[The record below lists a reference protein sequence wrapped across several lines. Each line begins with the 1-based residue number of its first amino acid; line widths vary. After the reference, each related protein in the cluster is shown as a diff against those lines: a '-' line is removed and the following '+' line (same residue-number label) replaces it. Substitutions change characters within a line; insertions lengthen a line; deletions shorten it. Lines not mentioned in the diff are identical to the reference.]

1 MAIYPDRKDAM
12 SGLFS
17 KTARAVGR
25 NGLSYRLLSYILVCS
40 TVLAMIITVL
50 QLAWDYRKDVAVIE
64 DSIGQIEASFLQ
76 PIAASLWNL
85 DEEQVKVQI
94 EGIMNLP
101 NMQFVMVKEMLGN
114 SEVPLLTQGVERE
127 SYDISREFNLTY
139 QGEVVGKLF
148 VAASLEQIYQR
159 LIEKSVL
166 IMVSQTIKTLVV
178 SFCILIIIY
187 YLVVRHL
194 NRIAHYA
201 QKLNLDRLTTEL
213 TLEGRPLPRKKP
225 DELDTLVATLNQ
237 MRTRLLDEFAARHQ
251 AAEQL
256 QQERDFSATLINSA
270 NMVICCM
277 EPDLNIASINPAA
290 ILLTGY
296 HQQEILQHN
305 WLDLFVS
312 KEQRD
317 QLAATLADHGSI
329 EDKEVMMHDQQ
340 GHELVLQWTFAPFY
354 EGPNLKYLIGFGYDI
369 TRLKKVER
377 EIIQLNEQL
386 EGKVV
391 ERTRSLSD
399 ANDQLGKA
407 YDDLKQAQQTLVE
420 SEKMASLGSLVAGVA
435 HEINT
440 PIGISVTASSY
451 LQERVA
457 DFKQHIE
464 SKQLSRSYLTEFT
477 VNLDESMQ
485 LLQGNLR
492 RASELIASFKQ
503 VAVDQSS
510 EARYN
515 FSLADNLHQ
524 VVVSL
529 GHKLKKAQCE
539 VDIQCDPKLSIF
551 SFPGSF
557 TQIYSNL
564 ILNSINHGFDN
575 WDKPKKITIK
585 VEQQGEELLIDYSDN
600 GRGIPP
606 EILPRIF
613 DPFVTSKRG
622 QGGSGL
628 GTHIIY
634 NLVVQ
639 LLRGR
644 INCISEPE
652 QGAQFHIR
660 LPIQHN

>member
-1 MAIYPDRKDAM
+1 M

-17 KTARAVGR
+17 KTAQAVGR

-40 TVLAMIITVL
+40 TVLAMIITAL

-166 IMVSQTIKTLVV
+166 ILVSQTIKTLVV

-194 NRIAHYA
+194 NRIANYA
-201 QKLNLDRLTTEL
+201 QKFNLDRLAVEL

-237 MRTRLLDEFAARHQ
+237 MRARLNDEFAARHQ

-256 QQERDFSATLINSA
+256 QQDRDFSATLINSA

-312 KEQRD
+312 QEQRED
-317 QLAATLADHGSI
+317 LTLTLADHGAI
-329 EDKEVMMHDQQ
+329 EDKEVIMHDQQ

-377 EIIQLNEQL
+377 EIIQLNELL

-399 ANDQLGKA
+399 ANNQLGRA

-457 DFKQHIE
+457 DFKLHID
-464 SKQLSRSYLTEFT
+464 SKQLSRSYLNEFT

-485 LLQGNLR
+485 LLQSNLR

-585 VEQQGEELLIDYSDN
+585 VEQEGEELLINYSDN

-639 LLRGR
+639 LLKGR
-644 INCISEPE
+644 ISCASEPGN
-652 QGAQFHIR
+652 GAQFHIR

>member
-1 MAIYPDRKDAM
+1 M
-12 SGLFS
+12 SGHFF
-17 KTARAVGR
+17 KTARAVGS

-40 TVLAMIITVL
+40 TVLAMIITAL

-187 YLVVRHL
+187 YLVVRHI
-194 NRIAHYA
+194 NRIASYA
-201 QKLNLDRLTTEL
+201 QKFNLDRLDMEL
-213 TLEGRPLPRKKP
+213 ELEGRPLPRKKP

-237 MRTRLLDEFAARHQ
+237 MRTRLRDELLARHQ
-251 AAEQL
+251 AVEQL

-277 EPDLNIASINPAA
+277 EPDLTIASINPAA

-296 HQQEILQHN
+296 HQQELLQHN

-312 KEQRD
+312 STQR
-317 QLAATLADHGSI
+317 QELSNILSAEGSLADKVVI
-329 EDKEVMMHDQQ
+329 MHDQQ
-340 GHELVLQWTFAPFY
+340 AHELVLQWTFVPFY
-354 EGPNLKYLIGFGYDI
+354 EGPNLKYQIGFGYDI
-369 TRLKKVER
+369 TQLKKVER

-386 EGKVV
+386 EGKVA
-391 ERTRSLSD
+391 ERTRSLSE
-399 ANDQLGKA
+399 ANTQLGKA

-457 DFKQHIE
+457 DFKSHIE
-464 SKQLSRSYLTEFT
+464 SKQLSRSYLNEFT

-644 INCISEPE
+644 IHCASEPGN
-652 QGAQFHIR
+652 GAEFHIR

>member
-1 MAIYPDRKDAM
+1 M
-12 SGLFS
+12 SGLFIR
-17 KTARAVGR
+17 TAKAIGF
-25 NGLSYRLLSYILVCS
+25 NGLSYRLLSYILICS
-40 TVLAMIITVL
+40 TALALIITAL
-50 QLAWDYRKDVAVIE
+50 QLVWDYRKDVALIE

-76 PIAASLWNL
+76 PISASLWNL

-101 NMQFVMVKEMLGN
+101 NMQFVMVKELLG
-114 SEVPLLTQGVERE
+114 SAEVPLLTQGIERDR
-127 SYDISREFNLTY
+127 YDISREFMLSY
-139 QGEVVGKLF
+139 QGETVGKLF
-148 VAASLEQIYQR
+148 VAASLEQVYQR

-166 IMVSQTIKTLVV
+166 ILISQTIKTLVV
-178 SFCILIIIY
+178 SFCILCIIY

-194 NRIAHYA
+194 HRIAHYA
-201 QKLNLDRLTTEL
+201 EQFNLERLDVPL
-213 TLEGRPLPRKKP
+213 TLEGRPLPRRKP
-225 DELDTLVATLNQ
+225 DELDTLVATLNE
-237 MRTRLLDEFAARHQ
+237 MRSRLQDELMARHQ
-251 AAEQL
+251 SAVQL

-270 NMVICCM
+270 NMIICCL
-277 EPDLNIASINPAA
+277 EPDLTIASVNPAA
-290 ILLTGY
+290 VLLTGY
-296 HQQEILQHN
+296 HQLEIQGLN
-305 WLDLFVS
+305 WLTLFV
-312 KEQRD
+312 EEAQRD
-317 QLAATLADHGSI
+317 PIQARIARQEKI
-329 EDKEVMMHDQQ
+329 EDEELTMFDQD
-340 GHELVLQWTFAPFY
+340 GGELTLQWTFAPFY
-354 EGPNLKYLIGFGYDI
+354 EGEDLKYLIGFGYDI
-369 TRLKKVER
+369 TRLKRIER
-377 EIIQLNEQL
+377 EITEFNEQL
-386 EGKVV
+386 EGKVQ
-391 ERTRSLSD
+391 ERTRSLSE

-407 YDDLKQAQQTLVE
+407 YHDLKQAQQTLVE

-451 LQERVA
+451 LQEQVA
-457 DFKQHIE
+457 DFKQHLE
-464 SKQLSRSYLTEFT
+464 AKQLSRSYLNEFT

-510 EARYN
+510 EARYSFN
-515 FSLADNLHQ
+515 VAENLHQ

-539 VDIQCDPKLSIF
+539 LDIQCDPKLSIF

-564 ILNSINHGFDN
+564 ILNSIHHGFDE
-575 WDKPKKITIK
+575 WDRPKKISIR
-585 VEQQGEELLIDYSDN
+585 VERQGEDLVIDYADN

-606 EILPRIF
+606 HILPRIF

-622 QGGSGL
+622 HGGSGL

-644 INCISEPE
+644 IHCSSEPGH
-652 QGAQFHIR
+652 GAQFHIR
-660 LPIQHN
+660 VPMQEG

>member
-1 MAIYPDRKDAM
+1 M

-17 KTARAVGR
+17 KTAQAVGR

-40 TVLAMIITVL
+40 TVLAMIITAL

-166 IMVSQTIKTLVV
+166 ILVSQTIKTLVV

-194 NRIAHYA
+194 NRIANYA
-201 QKLNLDRLTTEL
+201 QKFNLDRLAVEL

-237 MRTRLLDEFAARHQ
+237 MRARLNDEFAARHQ

-312 KEQRD
+312 QEQRED
-317 QLAATLADHGSI
+317 LTLTLADHGAI
-329 EDKEVMMHDQQ
+329 EDKEVIMHDQQ

-377 EIIQLNEQL
+377 EIIQLNELL

-399 ANDQLGKA
+399 ANNQLGRA

-420 SEKMASLGSLVAGVA
+420 SEKMASIGSLVAGVA

-457 DFKQHIE
+457 DFKLHID
-464 SKQLSRSYLTEFT
+464 SKQLSRSYLNEFT

-485 LLQGNLR
+485 LLQSNLR

-585 VEQQGEELLIDYSDN
+585 VEQEGEELLINYSDN

-639 LLRGR
+639 LLKGR
-644 INCISEPE
+644 ISCASEPGN
-652 QGAQFHIR
+652 GAQFHIR

>member
-1 MAIYPDRKDAM
+1 M
-12 SGLFS
+12 SGLIS
-17 KTARAVGR
+17 KTAEAVGR

-50 QLAWDYRKDVAVIE
+50 QLAWDYRKNVAVIE

-114 SEVPLLTQGVERE
+114 SEVPLLTQGTERE

-139 QGEVVGKLF
+139 QGEIVGKLF

-194 NRIAHYA
+194 NRIASYA
-201 QKLNLDRLTTEL
+201 QKFNLDRLDMEL
-213 TLEGRPLPRKKP
+213 ELEGRPQPRKKP

-237 MRTRLLDEFAARHQ
+237 MRTRLRDELVARHQ

-277 EPDLNIASINPAA
+277 EPDLTIASINPAA

-296 HQQEILQHN
+296 HQQELLQHN

-312 KEQRD
+312 PTQREELNNI
-317 QLAATLADHGSI
+317 LAAEGSLADQ
-329 EDKEVMMHDQQ
+329 EVIMHDQQ
-340 GHELVLQWTFAPFY
+340 AHELVLQWTFVPFY
-354 EGPNLKYLIGFGYDI
+354 DGPNLKYQIGFGYDI
-369 TRLKKVER
+369 TQLKKVER

-386 EGKVV
+386 EGKVE
-391 ERTRSLSD
+391 ERTRSLSE
-399 ANDQLGKA
+399 ANNQLGKA

-457 DFKQHIE
+457 DFKSHID
-464 SKQLSRSYLTEFT
+464 SKQLSRSYLNEFT

-485 LLQGNLR
+485 LLQSNLR

-529 GHKLKKAQCE
+529 GHKLKKSQCE

-585 VEQQGEELLIDYSDN
+585 VEQQGEELFIDYSDN

-639 LLRGR
+639 LLKGR
-644 INCISEPE
+644 ISCASEPGN
-652 QGAQFHIR
+652 GAQFHIR

>member
-1 MAIYPDRKDAM
+1 M

-17 KTARAVGR
+17 KTAEAVSK

-40 TVLAMIITVL
+40 TVLALIITAL

-114 SEVPLLTQGVERE
+114 SEVPLLAQGVERE
-127 SYDISREFNLTY
+127 NYDISREFNLTY
-139 QGEVVGKLF
+139 QGEIVGKLF
-148 VAASLEQIYQR
+148 VAASLDQIYQR

-201 QKLNLDRLTTEL
+201 QKFNLDRLEMEL
-213 TLEGRPLPRKKP
+213 VLEGRSQPRKHQ
-225 DELDTLVATLNQ
+225 DELDTLVSTLNQ
-237 MRTRLLDEFAARHQ
+237 MRTRLRDELVARHH
-251 AAEQL
+251 AVEQL

-277 EPDLNIASINPAA
+277 EPDLTIASINPAA

-296 HQQEILQHN
+296 HQQELLQHN

-312 KEQRD
+312 PAQRD
-317 QLAATLADHGSI
+317 ELNNILAAEGSLA
-329 EDKEVMMHDQQ
+329 DKEVIMYDQQ
-340 GHELVLQWTFAPFY
+340 DHELVLQWTFVPFY
-354 EGPNLKYLIGFGYDI
+354 DGLNLKYQIGFGYDI
-369 TRLKKVER
+369 TQLKKVER

-464 SKQLSRSYLTEFT
+464 AKQLSRSYLNEFT
-477 VNLDESMQ
+477 INLDESMQ

-529 GHKLKKAQCE
+529 GHKLKKSQCE
-539 VDIQCDPKLSIF
+539 VDILCDPKLSIF

-564 ILNSINHGFDN
+564 ILNSINHGFDD

-585 VEQQGEELLIDYSDN
+585 VEQQGEELFIDYSDN

-606 EILPRIF
+606 DILPRIF

-622 QGGSGL
+622 HGGSGL

-644 INCISEPE
+644 INCISEPGK
-652 QGAQFHIR
+652 GAQFHIR

>member
-1 MAIYPDRKDAM
+1 M

-194 NRIAHYA
+194 NRIANYA
-201 QKLNLDRLTTEL
+201 QKFNLDRLAIEL

-237 MRTRLLDEFAARHQ
+237 MRTRLNDEFAARHQ

-270 NMVICCM
+270 NMLICCM
-277 EPDLNIASINPAA
+277 EPNLTIASINPAA

-296 HQQEILQHN
+296 HQQEILQHS

-312 KEQRD
+312 QAQREE
-317 QLAATLADHGSI
+317 LALILADHGSI
-329 EDKEVMMHDQQ
+329 EDKEVIMHDQQ

-354 EGPNLKYLIGFGYDI
+354 EGLNLKYLIGFGYDI

-377 EIIQLNEQL
+377 EIISLNEQL

-457 DFKQHIE
+457 DFKLHID
-464 SKQLSRSYLTEFT
+464 SKQLSRSYLNEFT

-585 VEQQGEELLIDYSDN
+585 VEQQGEELMIDYSDN

-644 INCISEPE
+644 INCVSEPGN
-652 QGAQFHIR
+652 GAQFHIR

>member
-1 MAIYPDRKDAM
+1 M

-17 KTARAVGR
+17 KTAQAVGR

-50 QLAWDYRKDVAVIE
+50 QLGWDYRKDVAVIE

-194 NRIAHYA
+194 NRIANYA
-201 QKLNLDRLTTEL
+201 QKFNLDRLAVEL

-237 MRTRLLDEFAARHQ
+237 MRARLNDEFAARHQ

-312 KEQRD
+312 QEQRED
-317 QLAATLADHGSI
+317 LTLTLADHGAI
-329 EDKEVMMHDQQ
+329 EDKEVIMHDQQ

-377 EIIQLNEQL
+377 EIIQLNELL

-399 ANDQLGKA
+399 ANNQLGKA

-457 DFKQHIE
+457 DFKLHID
-464 SKQLSRSYLTEFT
+464 SKQLSRSYLNEFT

-485 LLQGNLR
+485 LLQSNLR

-585 VEQQGEELLIDYSDN
+585 VEQEGEELLINYSDN

-639 LLRGR
+639 LLKGR
-644 INCISEPE
+644 ISCVSEPGN
-652 QGAQFHIR
+652 GAQFHIR

>member
-1 MAIYPDRKDAM
+1 M
-12 SGLFS
+12 SGLFT

-40 TVLAMIITVL
+40 TVLAMIITAL

-139 QGEVVGKLF
+139 QGEIVGKLF

-187 YLVVRHL
+187 YLVVRHI
-194 NRIAHYA
+194 NRIANYA
-201 QKLNLDRLTTEL
+201 QKFNLDRLDMALE
-213 TLEGRPLPRKKP
+213 LEGRPQPRKKP
-225 DELDTLVATLNQ
+225 DELDTLVSTLNQ
-237 MRTRLLDEFAARHQ
+237 MRTRLRDELVARHQ
-251 AAEQL
+251 AVEQL
-256 QQERDFSATLINSA
+256 QKERDFSATLINSA

-312 KEQRD
+312 QEQREELT
-317 QLAATLADHGSI
+317 LALADHGAI
-329 EDKEVMMHDQQ
+329 EDKEVIMHDQQ

-377 EIIQLNEQL
+377 EIIQLNELL

-399 ANDQLGKA
+399 ANNQLGKA

-457 DFKQHIE
+457 DFKLHID
-464 SKQLSRSYLTEFT
+464 SKQLSRSYLNEFT

-485 LLQGNLR
+485 LLQSNLR

-585 VEQQGEELLIDYSDN
+585 VEQEGEELLINYSDN

-639 LLRGR
+639 LLKGR
-644 INCISEPE
+644 ISCASEPGN
-652 QGAQFHIR
+652 GAQFHIR

>member
-1 MAIYPDRKDAM
+1 M
-12 SGLFS
+12 SGLIS
-17 KTARAVGR
+17 KTAEAVGR

-114 SEVPLLTQGVERE
+114 SEVPLLTQGTERE

-139 QGEVVGKLF
+139 QGEIVGKLF

-194 NRIAHYA
+194 NRIASYA
-201 QKLNLDRLTTEL
+201 QKFNLDRLDMEL
-213 TLEGRPLPRKKP
+213 ELEGRPQPRKKP

-237 MRTRLLDEFAARHQ
+237 MRTRLRDELVARHQ

-277 EPDLNIASINPAA
+277 EPDLTIASINPAA

-296 HQQEILQHN
+296 HQQELLQHN

-312 KEQRD
+312 PTQREELNNI
-317 QLAATLADHGSI
+317 LAAEGSLADQ
-329 EDKEVMMHDQQ
+329 EVIMHDQQ
-340 GHELVLQWTFAPFY
+340 AHELVLQWTFVPFY
-354 EGPNLKYLIGFGYDI
+354 DGPNLKYQIGFGYDI
-369 TRLKKVER
+369 TQLKTVER

-386 EGKVV
+386 EGKVE
-391 ERTRSLSD
+391 ERTRSLSE
-399 ANDQLGKA
+399 ANNQLGKA

-457 DFKQHIE
+457 DFKSHID
-464 SKQLSRSYLTEFT
+464 SKQLSRSYLNEFT

-485 LLQGNLR
+485 LLQSNLR

-529 GHKLKKAQCE
+529 GHKLKKSQCE

-564 ILNSINHGFDN
+564 ILNSINHGFDS

-585 VEQQGEELLIDYSDN
+585 VEQQGEELFIDYSDN

-639 LLRGR
+639 LLKGR
-644 INCISEPE
+644 ISCASEPG

>member
-1 MAIYPDRKDAM
+1 M
-12 SGLFS
+12 SGHFF
-17 KTARAVGR
+17 KTARAVGS

-40 TVLAMIITVL
+40 TVLAMIITAL

-187 YLVVRHL
+187 YLVVRHI
-194 NRIAHYA
+194 NRIASYA
-201 QKLNLDRLTTEL
+201 QKFNLDRLDMEL
-213 TLEGRPLPRKKP
+213 ELEGRPLPRKKP

-237 MRTRLLDEFAARHQ
+237 MRTRLRDELLARHQ
-251 AAEQL
+251 AVEQL

-277 EPDLNIASINPAA
+277 EPDLTIASINPAA

-296 HQQEILQHN
+296 HQQELLQHN

-312 KEQRD
+312 NAQR
-317 QLAATLADHGSI
+317 QELSNILSAEGSLADKVVI
-329 EDKEVMMHDQQ
+329 MHDQQ
-340 GHELVLQWTFAPFY
+340 AHELVLQWTFVPFY
-354 EGPNLKYLIGFGYDI
+354 EGPNLKYQIGFGYDI
-369 TRLKKVER
+369 TQLKKVER

-386 EGKVV
+386 EGKVA
-391 ERTRSLSD
+391 ERTRSLSE
-399 ANDQLGKA
+399 ANTQLGKA

-457 DFKQHIE
+457 DFKSHIE
-464 SKQLSRSYLTEFT
+464 SKQLSRSYLNEFT

-585 VEQQGEELLIDYSDN
+585 VEQQGEELLIDYNDN

-644 INCISEPE
+644 IHCASEPGN
-652 QGAQFHIR
+652 GAEFHIR

>member
-1 MAIYPDRKDAM
+1 M
-12 SGLFS
+12 SGLIS
-17 KTARAVGR
+17 KTAEAVGR

-114 SEVPLLTQGVERE
+114 SEVPLLTQGTERE

-139 QGEVVGKLF
+139 QGEIVGKLF

-194 NRIAHYA
+194 NRIASYA
-201 QKLNLDRLTTEL
+201 QKFNLDRLDME
-213 TLEGRPLPRKKP
+213 LEGRPQPRKKP

-237 MRTRLLDEFAARHQ
+237 MRTRLRDELVARHQ

-277 EPDLNIASINPAA
+277 EPDLTIASINPAA

-296 HQQEILQHN
+296 HQQELLQHN

-312 KEQRD
+312 PTQREELNNI
-317 QLAATLADHGSI
+317 LAAEGSLADQ
-329 EDKEVMMHDQQ
+329 EVIMHDQQ
-340 GHELVLQWTFAPFY
+340 AHELVLQWTFVPFY
-354 EGPNLKYLIGFGYDI
+354 DGPNLKYQIGFGYDI
-369 TRLKKVER
+369 TQLKKVER

-386 EGKVV
+386 EGKVE
-391 ERTRSLSD
+391 ERTRSLSE
-399 ANDQLGKA
+399 ANNQLGKA

-457 DFKQHIE
+457 DFKSHID
-464 SKQLSRSYLTEFT
+464 SKQLSRSYLNEFT

-485 LLQGNLR
+485 LLQSNLR

-529 GHKLKKAQCE
+529 GHKLKKSQCE

-585 VEQQGEELLIDYSDN
+585 VEQQGEELFIDYSDN

-639 LLRGR
+639 LLKGR
-644 INCISEPE
+644 ISCASEPGN
-652 QGAQFHIR
+652 GAQFHIR

>member
-1 MAIYPDRKDAM
+1 M
-12 SGLFS
+12 SGHFF
-17 KTARAVGR
+17 KTAKAVGR

-40 TVLAMIITVL
+40 TVLAMIITAL

-187 YLVVRHL
+187 YLVVRHI
-194 NRIAHYA
+194 NRIASYA
-201 QKLNLDRLTTEL
+201 QKFNLDRLDMEL
-213 TLEGRPLPRKKP
+213 ELEGRPLPRKKP

-237 MRTRLLDEFAARHQ
+237 MRTRLRDELLARHQ
-251 AAEQL
+251 AVEQL

-277 EPDLNIASINPAA
+277 EPDLTIASINPAA

-296 HQQEILQHN
+296 HQQELLQHN

-312 KEQRD
+312 NAQR
-317 QLAATLADHGSI
+317 QELSNILSAEGSLADKVVI
-329 EDKEVMMHDQQ
+329 MHDQQ
-340 GHELVLQWTFAPFY
+340 AHELVLQWTFVPFY
-354 EGPNLKYLIGFGYDI
+354 EGPNLKYQIGFGYDI
-369 TRLKKVER
+369 TQLKKVER

-386 EGKVV
+386 EGKVA
-391 ERTRSLSD
+391 ERTRSLSE
-399 ANDQLGKA
+399 ANTQLGKA

-457 DFKQHIE
+457 DFKSHIE
-464 SKQLSRSYLTEFT
+464 SKQLSRSYLNEFT

-644 INCISEPE
+644 IHCASEPGN
-652 QGAQFHIR
+652 GAEFHIR

>member
-1 MAIYPDRKDAM
+1 M
-12 SGLFS
+12 SGHFF

-40 TVLAMIITVL
+40 TVLAMLITAL

-187 YLVVRHL
+187 YLVVRHI
-194 NRIAHYA
+194 NRIASYA
-201 QKLNLDRLTTEL
+201 QKFNLDRLDMEL
-213 TLEGRPLPRKKP
+213 ELEGRPLPRKKP

-237 MRTRLLDEFAARHQ
+237 MRTRLRDELLARHQ
-251 AAEQL
+251 AVEQL

-277 EPDLNIASINPAA
+277 EPDLTIASINPAA

-296 HQQEILQHN
+296 HQQELLQHN

-312 KEQRD
+312 NAQR
-317 QLAATLADHGSI
+317 QELSNILSAEGSLADKVVI
-329 EDKEVMMHDQQ
+329 MHDQQ
-340 GHELVLQWTFAPFY
+340 AHELVLQWTFVPFY
-354 EGPNLKYLIGFGYDI
+354 EGPNLKYQIGFGYDI
-369 TRLKKVER
+369 TQLKKVER

-386 EGKVV
+386 EGKVA
-391 ERTRSLSD
+391 ERTRSLSE
-399 ANDQLGKA
+399 ANTQLGKA

-457 DFKQHIE
+457 DFKSHID
-464 SKQLSRSYLTEFT
+464 SKQLSRSYLNEFT

-644 INCISEPE
+644 IHCASEPGN
-652 QGAQFHIR
+652 GAEFHIR

>member
-1 MAIYPDRKDAM
+1 M

-17 KTARAVGR
+17 KTAKAVGR

-64 DSIGQIEASFLQ
+64 DSIGRIEASFLQ

-194 NRIAHYA
+194 NRIANYA
-201 QKLNLDRLTTEL
+201 QKFNLDRLAIEL

-237 MRTRLLDEFAARHQ
+237 MRTRLNDEFAARHQ

-312 KEQRD
+312 KAQRD
-317 QLAATLADHGSI
+317 ELAATLADHGSI
-329 EDKEVMMHDQQ
+329 EDKEVIMHDQQ

-457 DFKQHIE
+457 DFKQHID

-644 INCISEPE
+644 INCVSEPDN
-652 QGAQFHIR
+652 GAQFHIR

>member
-1 MAIYPDRKDAM
+1 M

-17 KTARAVGR
+17 KTAKAVGR

-40 TVLAMIITVL
+40 TVLAMIITAL

-139 QGEVVGKLF
+139 QGEIVGKLF

-187 YLVVRHL
+187 YLVVRHI
-194 NRIAHYA
+194 NRIANYA
-201 QKLNLDRLTTEL
+201 QKFNLDRLDMALE
-213 TLEGRPLPRKKP
+213 LEGRPQPRKKP
-225 DELDTLVATLNQ
+225 DELDTLVSTLNQ
-237 MRTRLLDEFAARHQ
+237 MRTRLRDELVARHQ
-251 AAEQL
+251 AVEQL

-277 EPDLNIASINPAA
+277 EPDLTIASINPAA

-296 HQQEILQHN
+296 HQQELLQHN

-312 KEQRD
+312 PTQREELNNILNEEGS
-317 QLAATLADHGSI
+317 LA
-329 EDKEVMMHDQQ
+329 DKEVIMHDQQ
-340 GHELVLQWTFAPFY
+340 AHELVLQWTFVPFY
-354 EGPNLKYLIGFGYDI
+354 EGPNLKYQIGFGYDI
-369 TRLKKVER
+369 TQLKKVER

-391 ERTRSLSD
+391 ERTRSLSE
-399 ANDQLGKA
+399 ANNQLGKA

-457 DFKQHIE
+457 DFKSHIE
-464 SKQLSRSYLTEFT
+464 SKQLSRSYLNEFT

-485 LLQGNLR
+485 LLQSNLR

-529 GHKLKKAQCE
+529 GHKLKKSQCE

-564 ILNSINHGFDN
+564 ILNSINHGFDS

-585 VEQQGEELLIDYSDN
+585 VEQQGEELFIDYSDN

-639 LLRGR
+639 LLKGR
-644 INCISEPE
+644 ISCASEPG

>member
-1 MAIYPDRKDAM
+1 M

-17 KTARAVGR
+17 KTAQAVGR

-40 TVLAMIITVL
+40 TVLAMIITAL

-166 IMVSQTIKTLVV
+166 ILVSQTIKTLVV

-194 NRIAHYA
+194 NRIANYA
-201 QKLNLDRLTTEL
+201 QKFNLDRLAVEL

-237 MRTRLLDEFAARHQ
+237 MRARLNDEFAARHQ

-312 KEQRD
+312 QEQRED
-317 QLAATLADHGSI
+317 LTLTLADHGAI
-329 EDKEVMMHDQQ
+329 EDKEVIMHDQQ

-377 EIIQLNEQL
+377 EIIQLNELL

-399 ANDQLGKA
+399 ANNQLGKA

-457 DFKQHIE
+457 DFKLHID
-464 SKQLSRSYLTEFT
+464 SKQLSRSYLNEFT

-485 LLQGNLR
+485 LLQSNLR

-585 VEQQGEELLIDYSDN
+585 VEQEGEELLINYSDN

-639 LLRGR
+639 LLKGR
-644 INCISEPE
+644 ISCASEPGN
-652 QGAQFHIR
+652 GAQFHIR

>member
-1 MAIYPDRKDAM
+1 M
-12 SGLFS
+12 SGHFF
-17 KTARAVGR
+17 KTARAVGS

-40 TVLAMIITVL
+40 TVLAMIITAL

-187 YLVVRHL
+187 YLVVRHI
-194 NRIAHYA
+194 NRIASYA
-201 QKLNLDRLTTEL
+201 QKFNLDRLDMEL
-213 TLEGRPLPRKKP
+213 ELEGRPLPRKKP

-237 MRTRLLDEFAARHQ
+237 MRTRLRDELLARHQ
-251 AAEQL
+251 AVEQL

-277 EPDLNIASINPAA
+277 EPDLTIASINPAA

-296 HQQEILQHN
+296 HQQELLQHN

-312 KEQRD
+312 NAQR
-317 QLAATLADHGSI
+317 QELSNILSAEGSLADKVVI
-329 EDKEVMMHDQQ
+329 MHDQQ
-340 GHELVLQWTFAPFY
+340 AHELVLQWTFVPFY
-354 EGPNLKYLIGFGYDI
+354 EGPNLKYQIGFGYDI
-369 TRLKKVER
+369 TKVER

-386 EGKVV
+386 EGKVA
-391 ERTRSLSD
+391 ERTRSLSE
-399 ANDQLGKA
+399 ANTQLGKA

-457 DFKQHIE
+457 DFKSHIE
-464 SKQLSRSYLTEFT
+464 SKQLSRSYLNEFT

-644 INCISEPE
+644 IHCASEPGN
-652 QGAQFHIR
+652 GAEFHIR

>member
-1 MAIYPDRKDAM
+1 M
-12 SGLFS
+12 SGLIS
-17 KTARAVGR
+17 KTAEAVGR

-114 SEVPLLTQGVERE
+114 SEVPLLTQGTERE

-139 QGEVVGKLF
+139 QGEIVGKLF

-194 NRIAHYA
+194 NRIASYA
-201 QKLNLDRLTTEL
+201 QKFNLDRLDMEL
-213 TLEGRPLPRKKP
+213 ELEGRPQPRKKP

-237 MRTRLLDEFAARHQ
+237 MRTRLRDELVARHQ

-277 EPDLNIASINPAA
+277 EPDLTIASINPAA

-296 HQQEILQHN
+296 HQQELLLHN

-312 KEQRD
+312 PTQREELNNI
-317 QLAATLADHGSI
+317 LAAEGSLADQ
-329 EDKEVMMHDQQ
+329 EVIMHDQQ
-340 GHELVLQWTFAPFY
+340 AHELVLQWTFVPFY
-354 EGPNLKYLIGFGYDI
+354 DGPNLKYQIGFGYDI
-369 TRLKKVER
+369 TQLKKVER

-386 EGKVV
+386 EGKVE
-391 ERTRSLSD
+391 ERTRSLSE
-399 ANDQLGKA
+399 ANNQLGKA

-457 DFKQHIE
+457 DFKSHID
-464 SKQLSRSYLTEFT
+464 SKQLSRSYLNEFT

-485 LLQGNLR
+485 LLQSNLR

-529 GHKLKKAQCE
+529 GHKLKKSQCE

-585 VEQQGEELLIDYSDN
+585 VEQQGEELFIDYSDN

-639 LLRGR
+639 LLKGR
-644 INCISEPE
+644 ISCASEPGN
-652 QGAQFHIR
+652 GAQFHIR

>member
-1 MAIYPDRKDAM
+1 M
-12 SGLFS
+12 SGLIS
-17 KTARAVGR
+17 KTAEAVGR

-114 SEVPLLTQGVERE
+114 SEVPLLTQGTERE

-139 QGEVVGKLF
+139 QGEIVGKLF

-194 NRIAHYA
+194 NRIASYA
-201 QKLNLDRLTTEL
+201 QKFNLDRLDMEL
-213 TLEGRPLPRKKP
+213 ELEGRPQPRKKP

-237 MRTRLLDEFAARHQ
+237 MRTRLRDELVARHQ

-277 EPDLNIASINPAA
+277 EPDLTIASINPAA

-296 HQQEILQHN
+296 HQQELLQHN

-312 KEQRD
+312 PTQREELNNI
-317 QLAATLADHGSI
+317 LAAEGSLADQ
-329 EDKEVMMHDQQ
+329 EVIMHDQQ
-340 GHELVLQWTFAPFY
+340 AHELVLQWTFVPFY
-354 EGPNLKYLIGFGYDI
+354 DGPNLKYQIGFGYDI
-369 TRLKKVER
+369 TQLKTVER

-386 EGKVV
+386 EGKVE
-391 ERTRSLSD
+391 ERTRSLSE
-399 ANDQLGKA
+399 ANNQLGKA

-457 DFKQHIE
+457 DFKSHID
-464 SKQLSRSYLTEFT
+464 SKQLSRSYLNEFT

-485 LLQGNLR
+485 LLQSNLR

-529 GHKLKKAQCE
+529 GHKLKKSQCE

-585 VEQQGEELLIDYSDN
+585 VEQQGEELFIDYSDN

-639 LLRGR
+639 LLKGR
-644 INCISEPE
+644 ISCASEPGN
-652 QGAQFHIR
+652 GAQFHIR

>member
-1 MAIYPDRKDAM
+1 M

-17 KTARAVGR
+17 KTARAIGR

-194 NRIAHYA
+194 NRIATYA
-201 QKLNLDRLTTEL
+201 QKFNLDRLAIEL

-237 MRTRLLDEFAARHQ
+237 MRTRLNDEFAARHQ

-270 NMVICCM
+270 NMLICCM
-277 EPDLNIASINPAA
+277 EPNLTIASINPDA

-296 HQQEILQHN
+296 HQQEILQHS

-312 KEQRD
+312 QEQREE
-317 QLAATLADHGSI
+317 LALILADHGSI
-329 EDKEVMMHDQQ
+329 EDKEVIMHDQQ

-354 EGPNLKYLIGFGYDI
+354 EGLNLKYLIGFGYDI

-377 EIIQLNEQL
+377 EIISLNEQL

-457 DFKQHIE
+457 DFKLHID
-464 SKQLSRSYLTEFT
+464 SKQLSRSYLNEFT

-585 VEQQGEELLIDYSDN
+585 VEQQGEELMIDYSDN

-644 INCISEPE
+644 INCVSEPGN
-652 QGAQFHIR
+652 GAQFHIR

>member
-1 MAIYPDRKDAM
+1 M
-12 SGLFS
+12 SGHFF
-17 KTARAVGR
+17 KTARAVGS

-40 TVLAMIITVL
+40 TVLAMIITAL

-187 YLVVRHL
+187 YLVVRHI
-194 NRIAHYA
+194 NRIASYA
-201 QKLNLDRLTTEL
+201 QKFNLDRLDMEL
-213 TLEGRPLPRKKP
+213 ELEGRPLPRKKP

-237 MRTRLLDEFAARHQ
+237 MRTRLRDELLARHQ
-251 AAEQL
+251 AVEQL

-277 EPDLNIASINPAA
+277 EPDLTIASINPAA

-296 HQQEILQHN
+296 HQQELLQHN

-312 KEQRD
+312 STQR
-317 QLAATLADHGSI
+317 QELSNILSAEGSLADKVVI
-329 EDKEVMMHDQQ
+329 MHDQQ
-340 GHELVLQWTFAPFY
+340 AHELVLQWTFVPFY
-354 EGPNLKYLIGFGYDI
+354 EGPNLKYQIGFGYDI
-369 TRLKKVER
+369 TQLKKVER

-386 EGKVV
+386 EGKVA
-391 ERTRSLSD
+391 ERTRSLSE
-399 ANDQLGKA
+399 ANTQLGKA

-457 DFKQHIE
+457 DFKSHID
-464 SKQLSRSYLTEFT
+464 SKQLSRSYLNEFT

-485 LLQGNLR
+485 LLQSNLR

-515 FSLADNLHQ
+515 FSIADNLHQ

-644 INCISEPE
+644 IHCASEPGN
-652 QGAQFHIR
+652 GAEFHIR

>member
-1 MAIYPDRKDAM
+1 M
-12 SGLFS
+12 SGLIS
-17 KTARAVGR
+17 KTAEAVGR

-127 SYDISREFNLTY
+127 SYDISQEFNLTY
-139 QGEVVGKLF
+139 QGEIVGKLF

-187 YLVVRHL
+187 YLVVRHI
-194 NRIAHYA
+194 NRIANYA
-201 QKLNLDRLTTEL
+201 QKFNLDRLDMEL
-213 TLEGRPLPRKKP
+213 VLEGRPQPRKKP
-225 DELDTLVATLNQ
+225 DELDTLVSTLNQ
-237 MRTRLLDEFAARHQ
+237 MRTRLRDELVARHQ
-251 AAEQL
+251 AVEQL

-277 EPDLNIASINPAA
+277 EPDLTIASINPAA

-296 HQQEILQHN
+296 HQQELLQHN

-312 KEQRD
+312 PTQREELNNILNEEGS
-317 QLAATLADHGSI
+317 LA
-329 EDKEVMMHDQQ
+329 DKEVIMHDQQ
-340 GHELVLQWTFAPFY
+340 AHELVLQWTFVPFY
-354 EGPNLKYLIGFGYDI
+354 EGPNLKYQIGFGYDI
-369 TRLKKVER
+369 TQLKKVER

-391 ERTRSLSD
+391 ERTRSLSE
-399 ANDQLGKA
+399 ANNQLGKA

-457 DFKQHIE
+457 DFKSHID
-464 SKQLSRSYLTEFT
+464 SKQLSRSYLNEFT

-485 LLQGNLR
+485 LLQSNLR

-529 GHKLKKAQCE
+529 GHKLKKSQCE

-564 ILNSINHGFDN
+564 ILNSINHGFDS

-585 VEQQGEELLIDYSDN
+585 VEQQGEELFIDYSDN

-639 LLRGR
+639 LLKGR
-644 INCISEPE
+644 ISCASEPG

>member
-1 MAIYPDRKDAM
+1 M
-12 SGLFS
+12 SGHFF
-17 KTARAVGR
+17 KTARAVGS

-40 TVLAMIITVL
+40 TVLAMIITAL

-139 QGEVVGKLF
+139 QGEIVGKLF

-187 YLVVRHL
+187 YLVVRHI
-194 NRIAHYA
+194 NRIASYA
-201 QKLNLDRLTTEL
+201 QKFNLDRLDMEL
-213 TLEGRPLPRKKP
+213 ELEGRPLPRKKP

-237 MRTRLLDEFAARHQ
+237 MRTRLRDELLARHQ
-251 AAEQL
+251 AVEQL

-277 EPDLNIASINPAA
+277 EPDLTIASINPAA

-296 HQQEILQHN
+296 HQQELLQHN

-312 KEQRD
+312 NSQR
-317 QLAATLADHGSI
+317 QELSNILSAEGSLADKVVI
-329 EDKEVMMHDQQ
+329 MHDQQ
-340 GHELVLQWTFAPFY
+340 AHELVLQWTFVPFY
-354 EGPNLKYLIGFGYDI
+354 EGPNLKYQIGFGYDI
-369 TRLKKVER
+369 TQLKKVER

-386 EGKVV
+386 EGKVA
-391 ERTRSLSD
+391 ERTRSLSE
-399 ANDQLGKA
+399 ANTQLGKA

-457 DFKQHIE
+457 DFKSHIE
-464 SKQLSRSYLTEFT
+464 SKQLSRSYLNEFT

-644 INCISEPE
+644 IHCASEPGN
-652 QGAQFHIR
+652 GAEFHIR

>member
-1 MAIYPDRKDAM
+1 M
-12 SGLFS
+12 SGHFF
-17 KTARAVGR
+17 KTARAVGS

-40 TVLAMIITVL
+40 TVLAMIITAL

-187 YLVVRHL
+187 YLVVRHI
-194 NRIAHYA
+194 NRIASYA
-201 QKLNLDRLTTEL
+201 QKFNLDRLDMEL
-213 TLEGRPLPRKKP
+213 ELEGRPLPRKKP

-237 MRTRLLDEFAARHQ
+237 MRTRLRDELLARHQ
-251 AAEQL
+251 AVEQL

-277 EPDLNIASINPAA
+277 EPDLTIASINPAA

-296 HQQEILQHN
+296 HQQELLQHN

-312 KEQRD
+312 NTQR
-317 QLAATLADHGSI
+317 QELSNILSAEGSLADKVVI
-329 EDKEVMMHDQQ
+329 MHDQQ
-340 GHELVLQWTFAPFY
+340 AHELVLQWTFVPFY
-354 EGPNLKYLIGFGYDI
+354 EGPNLKYQIGFGYDI
-369 TRLKKVER
+369 TQLKKVER

-386 EGKVV
+386 EGKVA
-391 ERTRSLSD
+391 ERTRSLSE
-399 ANDQLGKA
+399 ANTQLGKA

-457 DFKQHIE
+457 DFKSHIE
-464 SKQLSRSYLTEFT
+464 SKQLSRSYLNEFT

-644 INCISEPE
+644 IHCASEPGN
-652 QGAQFHIR
+652 GAEFHIR

>member
-1 MAIYPDRKDAM
+1 M
-12 SGLFS
+12 SGLIS
-17 KTARAVGR
+17 KTAEAVGR

-139 QGEVVGKLF
+139 QGEIVGKLF

-194 NRIAHYA
+194 NRIASYA
-201 QKLNLDRLTTEL
+201 QKFNLDRLDMEL
-213 TLEGRPLPRKKP
+213 ELEGRPQPRKKP

-237 MRTRLLDEFAARHQ
+237 MRTRLRDELVARHQ

-277 EPDLNIASINPAA
+277 EPDLTIASINPAA

-296 HQQEILQHN
+296 HQQELLQHN

-312 KEQRD
+312 PTQREELNNI
-317 QLAATLADHGSI
+317 LAAEGSLADQ
-329 EDKEVMMHDQQ
+329 EVIMHDQQ
-340 GHELVLQWTFAPFY
+340 AHELVLQWTFVPFY
-354 EGPNLKYLIGFGYDI
+354 DGPNLKYQIGFGYDI
-369 TRLKKVER
+369 TQLKKVER

-386 EGKVV
+386 EGKVT
-391 ERTRSLSD
+391 ERTRSLSE
-399 ANDQLGKA
+399 ANNQLGKA

-457 DFKQHIE
+457 DFKSHID
-464 SKQLSRSYLTEFT
+464 SKQLSRSYLNEFT

-485 LLQGNLR
+485 LLQSNLR

-529 GHKLKKAQCE
+529 GHKLKKSQCE

-585 VEQQGEELLIDYSDN
+585 VEQQGEELFIDYSDN

-639 LLRGR
+639 LLKGR
-644 INCISEPE
+644 ISCASEPGN
-652 QGAQFHIR
+652 GAQFHIR

>member
-1 MAIYPDRKDAM
+1 M
-12 SGLFS
+12 SGHFF
-17 KTARAVGR
+17 KTARAVGS

-40 TVLAMIITVL
+40 TVLAMIITAL

-187 YLVVRHL
+187 YLVVRHI
-194 NRIAHYA
+194 NRIASYA
-201 QKLNLDRLTTEL
+201 QKFNLDRLDMEL
-213 TLEGRPLPRKKP
+213 ELEGRPLPRKKP

-237 MRTRLLDEFAARHQ
+237 MRTRLRDELLARHQ
-251 AAEQL
+251 AVEQL

-277 EPDLNIASINPAA
+277 EPDLTIASINPAA

-296 HQQEILQHN
+296 HQQELLQHN

-312 KEQRD
+312 NAQR
-317 QLAATLADHGSI
+317 QELSNILSAEGSLADKVVI
-329 EDKEVMMHDQQ
+329 MHDQQ
-340 GHELVLQWTFAPFY
+340 AHELVLQWTFVPFY
-354 EGPNLKYLIGFGYDI
+354 EGPNLKYQIGFGYDI
-369 TRLKKVER
+369 TQLKKVER

-386 EGKVV
+386 EGKVA
-391 ERTRSLSD
+391 ERTRSLSE
-399 ANDQLGKA
+399 ANTQLGKA

-457 DFKQHIE
+457 DFKSHIE
-464 SKQLSRSYLTEFT
+464 SKQLSRSYLNEFT

-585 VEQQGEELLIDYSDN
+585 VEQQGEELQIDYSDN

-644 INCISEPE
+644 IHCASEPGN
-652 QGAQFHIR
+652 GAEFHIR

>member
-1 MAIYPDRKDAM
+1 M
-12 SGLFS
+12 SGLIS
-17 KTARAVGR
+17 KTAEAVGR

-139 QGEVVGKLF
+139 QGEIVGKLF

-194 NRIAHYA
+194 NRIASYA
-201 QKLNLDRLTTEL
+201 QKFNLDRLDMEL
-213 TLEGRPLPRKKP
+213 ELEGRPQPRKKP

-237 MRTRLLDEFAARHQ
+237 MRTRLRDELVARHQ

-277 EPDLNIASINPAA
+277 EPDLTIASINPAA

-296 HQQEILQHN
+296 HQQELLQHN

-312 KEQRD
+312 PTQREELNNI
-317 QLAATLADHGSI
+317 LAAEGSLADQ
-329 EDKEVMMHDQQ
+329 EVIMHDQQ
-340 GHELVLQWTFAPFY
+340 AHELVLQWTFVPFY
-354 EGPNLKYLIGFGYDI
+354 DGPNLKYQIGFGYDI
-369 TRLKKVER
+369 TQLKKVER

-386 EGKVV
+386 EGKVE
-391 ERTRSLSD
+391 ERTRSLSE
-399 ANDQLGKA
+399 ANNQLGKA

-457 DFKQHIE
+457 DFKSHID
-464 SKQLSRSYLTEFT
+464 SKQLSRSYLNEFT

-485 LLQGNLR
+485 LLQSNLR

-510 EARYN
+510 EARYK

-529 GHKLKKAQCE
+529 GHKLKKSQCE

-564 ILNSINHGFDN
+564 ILNSINHGFDS

-585 VEQQGEELLIDYSDN
+585 VEQQGEELFIDYSDN

-639 LLRGR
+639 LLKGR
-644 INCISEPE
+644 ISCASEPGN
-652 QGAQFHIR
+652 GAQFHIR

>member
-1 MAIYPDRKDAM
+1 M
-12 SGLFS
+12 SGIFP
-17 KTARAVGR
+17 KAVGL
-25 NGLSYRLLSYILVCS
+25 NGLSYRLLSYILICS
-40 TVLAMIITVL
+40 TVLALAITVL
-50 QLAWDYRKDVAVIE
+50 QLAWDYNKDVTVIE
-64 DSIGQIEASFLQ
+64 ASIDQIEASFLQ
-76 PIAASLWNL
+76 PISASLWNL

-114 SEVPLLTQGVERE
+114 SEVPMLTQGTQQAQ
-127 SYDISREFNLTY
+127 YDISREFNLTY

-148 VAASLEQIYQR
+148 VAASLDQVYQR

-166 IMVSQTIKTLVV
+166 ILVSQTIKTLVV
-178 SFCILIIIY
+178 SFCILVILY
-187 YLVVRHL
+187 YLVIRHI
-194 NRIAHYA
+194 NRIVTYA
-201 QKLNLDRLTTEL
+201 QKLSLDRLAVEL
-213 TLEGRPLPRKKP
+213 TLEGR
-225 DELDTLVATLNQ
+225 
-237 MRTRLLDEFAARHQ
+237 HQ
-251 AAEQL
+251 ASEQL

-296 HQQEILQHN
+296 HHQELLQHN
-305 WLDLFVS
+305 WLDLFVGP
-312 KEQRD
+312 EQRD
-317 QLAATLADHGSI
+317 ELAATLADQGTLENREI
-329 EDKEVMMHDQQ
+329 TMHDQQ
-340 GHELVLQWTFAPFY
+340 GDELVLQWTFAPFY

-377 EIIQLNEQL
+377 EITLFNEQL
-386 EGKVV
+386 EGKVA

-399 ANDQLGKA
+399 ANNQLGKA

-464 SKQLSRSYLTEFT
+464 AKQLSRSYLNEFT
-477 VNLDESMQ
+477 QNLDESMQ

-529 GHKLKKAQCE
+529 GYKLKKAQCE
-539 VDIQCDPKLSIF
+539 VDIQCDPRLSIF

-564 ILNSINHGFDN
+564 ILNSIHHGFDG
-575 WDKPKKITIK
+575 WDRPRKITIK
-585 VEQQGEELLIDYSDN
+585 VEQLGDELIIDYSDN

-644 INCISEPE
+644 IHCASEPG
-652 QGAQFHIR
+652 QGAQFHIS
-660 LPIQHN
+660 LPIQQN

>member
-1 MAIYPDRKDAM
+1 M
-12 SGLFS
+12 SGLIS
-17 KTARAVGR
+17 KTAEAVGR

-127 SYDISREFNLTY
+127 SYDISQEFNLTY
-139 QGEVVGKLF
+139 QGEIVGKLF

-187 YLVVRHL
+187 YLVVRHI
-194 NRIAHYA
+194 NRIANYA
-201 QKLNLDRLTTEL
+201 QKFNLDRLDMEL
-213 TLEGRPLPRKKP
+213 VLEGRPQPSKKP
-225 DELDTLVATLNQ
+225 DELDTLVSTLNQ
-237 MRTRLLDEFAARHQ
+237 MRTRLRDELVARHQ
-251 AAEQL
+251 AVEQL

-277 EPDLNIASINPAA
+277 EPDLTIASINPAA

-296 HQQEILQHN
+296 HQQELLQHN

-312 KEQRD
+312 PTQREELNNILNEEGS
-317 QLAATLADHGSI
+317 LA
-329 EDKEVMMHDQQ
+329 DKEVIMHDQQ
-340 GHELVLQWTFAPFY
+340 AHELVLQWTFVPFY
-354 EGPNLKYLIGFGYDI
+354 EGPNLKYQIGFGYDI
-369 TRLKKVER
+369 TQLKKVER

-391 ERTRSLSD
+391 ERTRSLSE
-399 ANDQLGKA
+399 ANNQLGKA

-440 PIGISVTASSY
+440 PISISVTASSY

-457 DFKQHIE
+457 DFKSHID
-464 SKQLSRSYLTEFT
+464 SKQLSRSYLNEFT

-485 LLQGNLR
+485 LLQSNLR

-529 GHKLKKAQCE
+529 GHKLKKSQCE

-585 VEQQGEELLIDYSDN
+585 VEQQGEELFIDYSDN

-639 LLRGR
+639 LLKGR
-644 INCISEPE
+644 ISCASEPG

>member
-1 MAIYPDRKDAM
+1 M
-12 SGLFS
+12 SGLIS
-17 KTARAVGR
+17 KTAEAVGR

-114 SEVPLLTQGVERE
+114 SEVPLLTQGTERE

-139 QGEVVGKLF
+139 QGEIVGKLF

-194 NRIAHYA
+194 NRIASYA
-201 QKLNLDRLTTEL
+201 QKFNLDRLDMEL
-213 TLEGRPLPRKKP
+213 ELERRPQPRKKP

-237 MRTRLLDEFAARHQ
+237 MRTRLRDELVARHQ

-277 EPDLNIASINPAA
+277 EPDLTIASINPAA

-296 HQQEILQHN
+296 HQQELLQHN

-312 KEQRD
+312 PTQREELNNI
-317 QLAATLADHGSI
+317 LAAEGSLADQ
-329 EDKEVMMHDQQ
+329 EVIMHDQQ
-340 GHELVLQWTFAPFY
+340 AHELVLQWTFVPFY
-354 EGPNLKYLIGFGYDI
+354 DGPNLKYQIGFGYDI
-369 TRLKKVER
+369 TQLKKVER

-386 EGKVV
+386 EGKVE
-391 ERTRSLSD
+391 ERTRSLSE
-399 ANDQLGKA
+399 ANNQLGKA

-457 DFKQHIE
+457 DFKSHID
-464 SKQLSRSYLTEFT
+464 SKQLSRSYLNEFT

-485 LLQGNLR
+485 LLQSNLR

-529 GHKLKKAQCE
+529 GHKLKKSQCE

-585 VEQQGEELLIDYSDN
+585 VEQQGEELFIDYSDN

-639 LLRGR
+639 LLKGR
-644 INCISEPE
+644 ISCASEPGN
-652 QGAQFHIR
+652 GAQFHIR

>member
-1 MAIYPDRKDAM
+1 M
-12 SGLFS
+12 
-17 KTARAVGR
+17 
-25 NGLSYRLLSYILVCS
+25 
-40 TVLAMIITVL
+40 
-50 QLAWDYRKDVAVIE
+50 
-64 DSIGQIEASFLQ
+64 
-76 PIAASLWNL
+76 
-85 DEEQVKVQI
+85 QI

-127 SYDISREFNLTY
+127 SYDISQEFNLTY
-139 QGEVVGKLF
+139 QGEIVGKLF

-187 YLVVRHL
+187 YLVVRHI
-194 NRIAHYA
+194 NRIANYA
-201 QKLNLDRLTTEL
+201 QKFNLDRLDMEL
-213 TLEGRPLPRKKP
+213 VLEGRPQPRKKP
-225 DELDTLVATLNQ
+225 DELDTLVSTLNQ
-237 MRTRLLDEFAARHQ
+237 MRTRLRDELVARHQ
-251 AAEQL
+251 AVEQL

-277 EPDLNIASINPAA
+277 EPDLTIASINPAA

-296 HQQEILQHN
+296 HQQELLQHN

-312 KEQRD
+312 PTQREELNNILNEEGS
-317 QLAATLADHGSI
+317 LA
-329 EDKEVMMHDQQ
+329 DKEVIMHDQQ
-340 GHELVLQWTFAPFY
+340 AHELVLQWTFVPFY
-354 EGPNLKYLIGFGYDI
+354 EGPNLKYQIGFGYDI
-369 TRLKKVER
+369 TQLKKVER

-391 ERTRSLSD
+391 ERTRSLSE
-399 ANDQLGKA
+399 ANNQLGKA

-457 DFKQHIE
+457 DFKSHIE
-464 SKQLSRSYLTEFT
+464 SKQLSRSYLNEFT

-485 LLQGNLR
+485 LLQSNLR

-529 GHKLKKAQCE
+529 GHKLKKSQCE

-564 ILNSINHGFDN
+564 ILNSINHGFDS

-585 VEQQGEELLIDYSDN
+585 VEQQGEELFIDYSDN

-639 LLRGR
+639 LLKGR
-644 INCISEPE
+644 ISCASEPG

>member
-1 MAIYPDRKDAM
+1 M

-17 KTARAVGR
+17 KTAKAVGR

-40 TVLAMIITVL
+40 TVLALIITAL

-127 SYDISREFNLTY
+127 SYDISQEFNLTY
-139 QGEVVGKLF
+139 QGEIVGKLF

-187 YLVVRHL
+187 YLVVRHI

-201 QKLNLDRLTTEL
+201 QKFNLDRLDMEL
-213 TLEGRPLPRKKP
+213 ELEGRPQPRQKM
-225 DELDTLVATLNQ
+225 DELDTLVSTLNQ
-237 MRTRLLDEFAARHQ
+237 MRTRLRDELVARHQ
-251 AAEQL
+251 AVEQL

-270 NMVICCM
+270 NMIICCM
-277 EPDLNIASINPAA
+277 EPNLTIASINPAA

-296 HQQEILQHN
+296 HQQELLQHN

-312 KEQRD
+312 PNKRAEITGI
-317 QLAATLADHGSI
+317 LSADGSLS
-329 EDKEVMMHDQQ
+329 DKEVIMHDQQ
-340 GHELVLQWTFAPFY
+340 AHELVLQWTFVPFY
-354 EGPNLKYLIGFGYDI
+354 DGPNLKYQIGFGYDI
-369 TRLKKVER
+369 TQLKKVER

-391 ERTRSLSD
+391 ERTRSLSE
-399 ANDQLGKA
+399 ANGQLGKA

-457 DFKQHIE
+457 DFKSHID

-485 LLQGNLR
+485 LLQSNLR

-529 GHKLKKAQCE
+529 GHKLKKSQCE
-539 VDIQCDPKLSIF
+539 VDIQCDPKLSTF

-585 VEQQGEELLIDYSDN
+585 VEQQGEDLLIDYSDN

-644 INCISEPE
+644 INCISAPGN
-652 QGAQFHIR
+652 GAQFHIR

>member
-1 MAIYPDRKDAM
+1 M
-12 SGLFS
+12 SGLFL
-17 KTARAVGR
+17 KTAKAVGR

-40 TVLAMIITVL
+40 TVLAMIITAL

-114 SEVPLLTQGVERE
+114 TEVPLLTQGVERP

-139 QGEVVGKLF
+139 QDEVVGKLF

-166 IMVSQTIKTLVV
+166 ILVSQTIKTLVV
-178 SFCILIIIY
+178 SFCILTIIY
-187 YLVVRHL
+187 YMVVRHL
-194 NRIAHYA
+194 NRIVHYA
-201 QKLNLDRLTTEL
+201 QRFTLDSLDME
-213 TLEGRPLPRKKP
+213 LEGRPLPRKNP
-225 DELDTLVATLNQ
+225 DELDTLVASLNQ
-237 MRTRLLDEFAARHQ
+237 MRTRLNDEFAARHQ

-277 EPDLNIASINPAA
+277 EPDLSIASINPAA
-290 ILLTGY
+290 IMLTGY
-296 HQQEILQHN
+296 HQQEILHHN

-312 KEQRD
+312 KEQ
-317 QLAATLADHGSI
+317 QEELALTLASQGYI
-329 EDKEVMMHDQQ
+329 EDKEVMMQDQQ
-340 GHELVLQWTFAPFY
+340 GHQLVLQWTFAPFY
-354 EGPNLKYLIGFGYDI
+354 EGLNLKYLIGFGYDI
-369 TRLKKVER
+369 TRLKKIER
-377 EIIQLNEQL
+377 EISQLNEQL

-464 SKQLSRSYLTEFT
+464 AKQLSRSYLNEFT

-515 FSLADNLHQ
+515 FNLADNLHQ

-564 ILNSINHGFDN
+564 ILNSINHGFEN

-585 VEQQGEELLIDYSDN
+585 VEQQGEELMIDYSDN

-606 EILPRIF
+606 DILPRIF

-622 QGGSGL
+622 HGGSGL

-644 INCISEPE
+644 IHCASEPDS
-652 QGAQFHIR
+652 GAQFHIR

>member
-1 MAIYPDRKDAM
+1 M
-12 SGLFS
+12 SGHFF
-17 KTARAVGR
+17 KTARAVGS

-40 TVLAMIITVL
+40 TVLAMVITAL

-187 YLVVRHL
+187 YLVVRHI
-194 NRIAHYA
+194 NRIASYA
-201 QKLNLDRLTTEL
+201 QKFNLDRLDMEL
-213 TLEGRPLPRKKP
+213 ELEGRPLPRKKP

-237 MRTRLLDEFAARHQ
+237 MRTRLRDELLARHQ
-251 AAEQL
+251 AVEQL

-277 EPDLNIASINPAA
+277 EPDLTIASINPAA

-296 HQQEILQHN
+296 HQQELLQHN

-312 KEQRD
+312 STQR
-317 QLAATLADHGSI
+317 QELSNILSTEGSLADKVVI
-329 EDKEVMMHDQQ
+329 MHDQQ
-340 GHELVLQWTFAPFY
+340 AHELVLQWTFVPFY
-354 EGPNLKYLIGFGYDI
+354 EGPNLKYQIGFGYDI
-369 TRLKKVER
+369 TQLKKVER

-386 EGKVV
+386 EGKVA
-391 ERTRSLSD
+391 ERTRSLSE
-399 ANDQLGKA
+399 ANTQLGKA

-457 DFKQHIE
+457 DFKSHIE
-464 SKQLSRSYLTEFT
+464 SKQLSRSYLNEFT

-644 INCISEPE
+644 IHCASEPGN
-652 QGAQFHIR
+652 GAEFHIR

>member
-1 MAIYPDRKDAM
+1 M
-12 SGLFS
+12 SGLIS
-17 KTARAVGR
+17 KTAEAVGR

-114 SEVPLLTQGVERE
+114 SEVPLLTQGTERE

-139 QGEVVGKLF
+139 QGEIVGKLF

-194 NRIAHYA
+194 NRIASYA
-201 QKLNLDRLTTEL
+201 QKFNLDRLDMEL
-213 TLEGRPLPRKKP
+213 ELEGRPQPRKKP

-237 MRTRLLDEFAARHQ
+237 MRTRLRDELVARHQ

-277 EPDLNIASINPAA
+277 EPDLTIASINPAA

-296 HQQEILQHN
+296 HQQELLQHN

-312 KEQRD
+312 PTQREELNNI
-317 QLAATLADHGSI
+317 LAAEGSLADQ
-329 EDKEVMMHDQQ
+329 EVIMHDQQ
-340 GHELVLQWTFAPFY
+340 AHELVLQWTFVPFY
-354 EGPNLKYLIGFGYDI
+354 DGPNLKYQIGFGYDI
-369 TRLKKVER
+369 TQLKTVER

-386 EGKVV
+386 EGKVE
-391 ERTRSLSD
+391 ERTRSLSE
-399 ANDQLGKA
+399 ANNQLGKA

-457 DFKQHIE
+457 DFKSHID
-464 SKQLSRSYLTEFT
+464 SKQLSRSYLNEFT

-485 LLQGNLR
+485 LLQSNLR

-529 GHKLKKAQCE
+529 GHKLKKSQCE

-585 VEQQGEELLIDYSDN
+585 VEQQGEELFIDYSDN

-639 LLRGR
+639 LLKGR
-644 INCISEPE
+644 ISCASEPSN
-652 QGAQFHIR
+652 GAQFHIR

>member
-1 MAIYPDRKDAM
+1 M
-12 SGLFS
+12 SGLIS
-17 KTARAVGR
+17 KTAEAVGR

-114 SEVPLLTQGVERE
+114 SEVPLLTQGTERE

-139 QGEVVGKLF
+139 QGEIVGKLF

-194 NRIAHYA
+194 NRIASYA
-201 QKLNLDRLTTEL
+201 QKFNLDRLDMEL
-213 TLEGRPLPRKKP
+213 ELEGRPQPRKKP

-237 MRTRLLDEFAARHQ
+237 MRTRLRDELVARHQ

-277 EPDLNIASINPAA
+277 EPDLTIASINPAA

-296 HQQEILQHN
+296 HQQELLQHN

-312 KEQRD
+312 PTQREELNNI
-317 QLAATLADHGSI
+317 LAAEGSLADQ
-329 EDKEVMMHDQQ
+329 EVIMHDQQ
-340 GHELVLQWTFAPFY
+340 AHELVLQWTFVPFY
-354 EGPNLKYLIGFGYDI
+354 DGPNLKYQIGFGYDI
-369 TRLKKVER
+369 TQLKTVER

-386 EGKVV
+386 EGKVE
-391 ERTRSLSD
+391 ERTRSLSE
-399 ANDQLGKA
+399 ANNQLGKA

-420 SEKMASLGSLVAGVA
+420 SEKMAFLGSLVAGVA

-457 DFKQHIE
+457 DFKSHID
-464 SKQLSRSYLTEFT
+464 SKQLSRSYLNEFT

-485 LLQGNLR
+485 LLQSNLR

-529 GHKLKKAQCE
+529 GHKLKKSQCE

-585 VEQQGEELLIDYSDN
+585 VEQQGEELFIDYSDN

-639 LLRGR
+639 LLKGR
-644 INCISEPE
+644 ISCASEPGN
-652 QGAQFHIR
+652 GAQFHIR

>member
-1 MAIYPDRKDAM
+1 M
-12 SGLFS
+12 SGLIS
-17 KTARAVGR
+17 KTAEAVGR

-114 SEVPLLTQGVERE
+114 SEVPLLTQGTERE

-139 QGEVVGKLF
+139 QGEIVGKLF

-194 NRIAHYA
+194 NRIASYA
-201 QKLNLDRLTTEL
+201 QKFNLDRLDMEL
-213 TLEGRPLPRKKP
+213 ELEGRPQPRKKP

-237 MRTRLLDEFAARHQ
+237 MRTRLRDELVARHQ

-277 EPDLNIASINPAA
+277 EPDLTIASINPAA

-296 HQQEILQHN
+296 HQQELLQHN

-312 KEQRD
+312 PTQREELNNI
-317 QLAATLADHGSI
+317 LAAEGLLADQ
-329 EDKEVMMHDQQ
+329 EVIMHDQQ
-340 GHELVLQWTFAPFY
+340 AHELVLQWTFVPFY
-354 EGPNLKYLIGFGYDI
+354 DGPNLKYQIGFGYDI
-369 TRLKKVER
+369 TQLKKVER

-386 EGKVV
+386 EGKVE
-391 ERTRSLSD
+391 ERTRSLSE
-399 ANDQLGKA
+399 ANNQLGKA

-457 DFKQHIE
+457 DFKSHID
-464 SKQLSRSYLTEFT
+464 SKQLSRSYLNEFT

-485 LLQGNLR
+485 LLQSNLR

-529 GHKLKKAQCE
+529 GHKLKKSQCE

-585 VEQQGEELLIDYSDN
+585 VEQQGEELFIDYSDN

-639 LLRGR
+639 LLKGR
-644 INCISEPE
+644 ISCASEPGN
-652 QGAQFHIR
+652 GAQFHIR